1 MAASAPELLPLHA
14 ERDISEK
21 WLQAM
26 LTLKFGCPVRVHA
39 WTSRTPRGR
48 EGFLSE
54 IAFVSLT
61 YSKDGEEGTVDASL
75 VFKFLPQD
83 PALRQFLANG
93 GLTKREVEFYNFVG
107 SSSFQEI
114 CKQCGIVLP
123 VPETYYAGYTEE
135 AITIVLH
142 DMNTD
147 KFKSVIV
154 KEGSTLEQTRVALK
168 AVALVHAAGL
178 LFINQHGKSN
188 SLKTLASEFRTDFY
202 DQFFLPNLD
211 TLSDMYKGS
220 PLSST
225 MLALKP
231 LTQKMYKVSEKQPFV
246 ETVIHGDL
254 WAGQLMYSDDESRA
268 VIIDWQFCRASNPV
282 TDIVSMFFMSTDP
295 GVLPNYEELLK
306 DYWAVFTDTLKAGGV
321 STELTFENLQAS
333 VEDCWILGFQ
343 FLAVSIHDFM
353 GGGSITDERI
363 FGAIDFL
370 EKRGVFKKFIN
381 EFSD

>member
-1 MAASAPELLPLHA
+1 MAASPRELQPLQA
-14 ERDISEK
+14 EQDINEK
-21 WLQAM
+21 WLQTM
-26 LTLKFGCPVRVHA
+26 LSLKLGRPARVHS

-54 IAFVSLT
+54 IAFVSVS

-93 GLTKREVEFYNFVG
+93 GLTKREVEFYNFV
-107 SSSFQEI
+107 SSSDFQEI
-114 CKQCGIVLP
+114 CQNCGIDLP

-154 KEGSTLEQTRVALK
+154 KEGSSLEQTRTALK
-168 AVALVHAAGL
+168 SVALVHAAGL
-178 LFINQHGKSN
+178 LYIKQHGKGD
-188 SLKTLASEFRTDFY
+188 SLKTLSSPFKTDFY

-211 TLSDMYKGS
+211 TLSTMYKGS

-225 MLALKP
+225 MQSLKP
-231 LTQKMYKVSEKQPFV
+231 LTQVMYKVVEKRPFID
-246 ETVIHGDL
+246 TVIHGDL
-254 WAGQLMYSDDESRA
+254 WAGQLMYSEEESRA
-268 VIIDWQFCRASNPV
+268 VIIDWQFSRTCNPV
-282 TDIVSMFFMSTDP
+282 TDIVSMFFMSSNP
-295 GVLPNYEELLK
+295 SVLPRYEELLR
-306 DYWAVFTDTLKAGGV
+306 DYWAVFTGTVKAGGASV
-321 STELTFENLQAS
+321 DLTFENLLSS

-343 FLAVSIHDFM
+343 FLAVSIHDFI
-353 GGGSITDERI
+353 GGGNITDERI

-370 EKRGVFKKFIN
+370 EKRGVFKKFIE
-381 EFSD
+381 EFSQ